1 VDREESPGKIR
12 KFLLQKIRSTAK
24 ATFLIPE
31 NKQITN

>member
-12 KFLLQKIRSTAK
+12 KFLLQKIRSNAK
-24 ATFLIPE
+24 ATFLMPE